1 MAVEAAIQDR
11 SAVIAAGVVGTLGA
25 LLVCIGEFTMQFS
38 PAGGYESPDY
48 RYFLDVSPTRLRF
61 GHFLG
66 VLTVPLYI
74 VGYWHVSRVLE
85 PASAWL
91 RRGVLLLAGY
101 TFAVAN
107 VWLGQRIYLAQ
118 TVQARAEAGP
128 ELEAVLGALLE
139 LFAANNEPLIQLVRV
154 LVLVLSLAIV
164 VPIWRGQSG
173 YPRWMVAFTPIVL
186 LAAIF
191 ASYFLV
197 PSVGVY
203 LLPAAM
209 NVAHVIFFG
218 LSTWVVLRKPP
229 Q

>member
-1 MAVEAAIQDR
+1 MTEQTAIRDR
-11 SAVIAAGVVGTLGA
+11 SAVVAAGAVGTVGA
-25 LLVCIGEFTMQFS
+25 LLVCIGEFAMQFS
-38 PAGGYESPDY
+38 PEGGYESPDY
-48 RYFLDVSPTRLRF
+48 RYFLDIPAARLRF

-107 VWLGQRIYLAQ
+107 VWLGQRIFLAQ
-118 TVQARAEAGP
+118 TVQARAQAGP
-128 ELEAVLGALLE
+128 EFEELLGTLLQQ
-139 LFAANNEPLIQLVRV
+139 FAANNEPLIQLVRV
-154 LVLVLSLAIV
+154 LVLVLSVAIV
-164 VPIWRGQSG
+164 VPIWRRQSG

-191 ASYFLV
+191 ASYFLI
-197 PSVGVY
+197 PRVGVY

-218 LSTWVVLRKPP
+218 LSTWVVLRAPAR
-229 Q
+229 

>member
-1 MAVEAAIQDR
+1 MRDR
-11 SAVIAAGVVGTLGA
+11 SAVIAAGAVGTLGA
-25 LLVCIGEFTMQFS
+25 LLVCIGEFAMQFS

-48 RYFLDVSPTRLRF
+48 RYFLDVSPARLRF

-66 VLTVPLYI
+66 VLMVPLYI
-74 VGYWHVSRVLE
+74 VGYWHVSRMLE

-128 ELEAVLGALLE
+128 ELELPRAAPAEVGA
-139 LFAANNEPLIQLVRV
+139 V

-164 VPIWRGQSG
+164 VPVWSG
-173 YPRWMVAFTPIVL
+173 RTRYPRWMAAFTPIML

-197 PSVGVY
+197 PRVGVY

-218 LSTWVVLRKPP
+218 LSTWVVLREPP